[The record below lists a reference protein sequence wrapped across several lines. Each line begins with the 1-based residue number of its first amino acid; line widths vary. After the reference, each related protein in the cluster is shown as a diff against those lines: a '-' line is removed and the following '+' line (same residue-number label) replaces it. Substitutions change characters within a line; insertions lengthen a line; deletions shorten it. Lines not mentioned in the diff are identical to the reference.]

1 MQSTFMQQ
9 LMVEK
14 NIILFL
20 EINGV
25 TVYDPL
31 VLNKSCYKLFIN
43 IWDTSDIIVSYT
55 TYGAGISSEQSTDIM
70 KFDFINSI

>member
-25 TVYDPL
+25 TVYDPCVKQIML
-31 VLNKSCYKLFIN
+31 QIIYKYLRHF
-43 IWDTSDIIVSYT
+43 
-55 TYGAGISSEQSTDIM
+55 
-70 KFDFINSI
+70 